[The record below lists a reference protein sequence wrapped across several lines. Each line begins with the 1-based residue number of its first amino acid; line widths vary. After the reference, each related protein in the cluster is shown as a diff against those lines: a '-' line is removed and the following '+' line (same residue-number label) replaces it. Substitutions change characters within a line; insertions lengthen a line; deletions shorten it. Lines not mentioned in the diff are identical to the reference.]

1 MDTYLTLENKS
12 IIKSEYLNDEVYNL
26 LDNTFNIPE
35 YFIFDVI
42 KVEPNYT
49 ARPDLLSY
57 DIYGSDIYADI
68 ICKLNGISNPF
79 EFNEGEVIVV
89 PNISDI
95 HNFIIKPSISE
106 LEKDTVVNNAPKAK
120 QKQEKRKPNDAIIG
134 DKRFTIDTKK
144 RVIIY

>member
-1 MDTYLTLENKS
+1 MDTYLTLKNKS

-42 KVEPNYT
+42 KVEPNYN

-57 DIYGSDIYADI
+57 DIYGSDIYTDI